1 MSSPLRA
8 APFSLLAFSLL
19 AFAALGSGCASWT
32 KPPFQPG
39 AYAWF
44 LLEADA
50 SQEGFPL
57 SLPVSGVVIR
67 VAPKPV
73 ISEFDIVEAA
83 VAEVDLGRCLALRLT
98 GEAARDLYRMS
109 VSQMGKR
116 LVLLVNGRALG
127 ARVLDGAIEGGV
139 LFTFVEVPDEELHEI
154 ILEINTFA
162 ASIRTQAAKRKAKA
176 K

>member
-1 MSSPLRA
+1 MSSPFRA
-8 APFSLLAFSLL
+8 APLSLL
-19 AFAALGSGCASWT
+19 AFALLIFTALGSGCASWK

-50 SQEGFPL
+50 EQEGVPL
-57 SLPVSGVVIR
+57 VLPVSGVAIR

-73 ISEFDIVEAA
+73 ISEFDIAEAA

-116 LVLLVNGRALG
+116 IVLLVNGRPLG
-127 ARVLDGAIEGGV
+127 ARMLDGAIEGGV
-139 LFTFVEVPDEELHEI
+139 LFVFVEVPDADLHELV
-154 ILEINTFA
+154 LEINTFA
-162 ASIRTQAAKRKAKA
+162 ASLQAHAAKGRAKA

>member
-1 MSSPLRA
+1 MSPPPR
-8 APFSLLAFSLL
+8 SLLSLFAFSLL
-19 AFAALGSGCASWT
+19 IFAALGSGCASSK
-32 KPPFQPG
+32 KPPPQQG

-44 LLEADA
+44 LFEADA
-50 SQEGFPL
+50 AQEGFPL
-57 SLPVSGVVIR
+57 VLPVSGVVIR
-67 VAPKPV
+67 VAPHPV

-127 ARVLDGAIEGGV
+127 ARGLDGAIEGGV
-139 LFTFVEVPDEELHEI
+139 LFVFVELPDAELHE
-154 ILEINTFA
+154 LVREINHFA
-162 ASIRTQAAKRKAKA
+162 ASIRAAKAKA

>member
-8 APFSLLAFSLL
+8 APLSLLAFALL
-19 AFAALGSGCASWT
+19 IFAALGSGCSSWT
-32 KPPFQPG
+32 KPPPQPG

-57 SLPVSGVVIR
+57 VLPVSGVTIR

-83 VAEVDLGRCLALRLT
+83 VVEVDLGHCLALRLT

-109 VSQMGKR
+109 VSKMGKR

-127 ARVLDGAIEGGV
+127 ARGLDGAIEGGV
-139 LFTFVEVPDEELHEI
+139 LFVFVELPDAELHE
-154 ILEINTFA
+154 LVREINHFA
-162 ASIRTQAAKRKAKA
+162 ASIRAAKAKA

>member
-1 MSSPLRA
+1 MSSPRFLLRTVFG
-8 APFSLLAFSLL
+8 FSLLAFT
-19 AFAALGSGCASWT
+19 ALGSGCASWK

-50 SQEGFPL
+50 DQEGFSL
-57 SLPVSGVVIR
+57 VLPVSGVAIR

-73 ISEFDIVEAA
+73 ISEYDIVEAA

-109 VSQMGKR
+109 VSEMGKR
-116 LVLLVNGRALG
+116 LVLLINGRALG
-127 ARVLDGAIEGGV
+127 ARMLDGAIEGGV
-139 LFTFVEVPDEELHEI
+139 LFVFVEVPDAELHDLV
-154 ILEINTFA
+154 LEINTFA
-162 ASIRTQAAKRKAKA
+162 ASLHAHAAKRKAKG

>member
-8 APFSLLAFSLL
+8 APLSLFAFALL
-19 AFAALGSGCASWT
+19 IFAALGSGCASWT
-32 KPPFQPG
+32 KPPPQPG

-57 SLPVSGVVIR
+57 VLPVSDVAIR

-83 VAEVDLGRCLALRLT
+83 VVEVDLGRCLGLRLT

-109 VSQMGKR
+109 VSQMGRR
-116 LVLLVNGRALG
+116 LVFLVNGRALG

-139 LFTFVEVPDEELHEI
+139 LFVFVEVPDAELHE
-154 ILEINTFA
+154 LVREINTFA
-162 ASIRTQAAKRKAKA
+162 ESIRAAKAKA

>member
-1 MSSPLRA
+1 MSPRCRPLL
-8 APFSLLAFSLL
+8 SLLGFILL
-19 AFAALGSGCASWT
+19 VFTLLGSGCASWK
-32 KPPFQPG
+32 KPPPPNG

-50 SQEGFPL
+50 EQEGFPL
-57 SLPVSGVVIR
+57 VLPVSAVAIR
-67 VAPKPV
+67 VTPKPV

-116 LVLLVNGRALG
+116 LVLLVNGRPLG
-127 ARVLDGAIEGGV
+127 ARMLDGAIEGGV
-139 LFTFVEVPDEELHEI
+139 LFVFVEVPDAQLHELA
-154 ILEINTFA
+154 LEINTFA
-162 ASIRTQAAKRKAKA
+162 ASLQAHAAKRKARA

>member
-1 MSSPLRA
+1 MSLPNRT
-8 APFSLLAFSLL
+8 APFSSL
-19 AFAALGSGCASWT
+19 AFALIAFALLGSGCASWQ
-32 KPPFQPG
+32 KPSSQPG

-44 LLEADA
+44 LLEADPDK
-50 SQEGFPL
+50 EGFPL
-57 SLPVSGVVIR
+57 GLPVSGVAIR

-83 VAEVDLGRCLALRLT
+83 VAEVDLGHCLALRLT

-139 LFTFVEVPDEELHEI
+139 LFVFVEVTDEELHA
-154 ILEINTFA
+154 LVREINTFA
-162 ASIRTQAAKRKAKA
+162 ASLQAHAAKRKARA

>member
-1 MSSPLRA
+1 MSPHRRSPL
-8 APFSLLAFSLL
+8 SLFAFALL
-19 AFAALGSGCASWT
+19 AFAALSSGCASWR

-44 LLEADA
+44 LLEAD
-50 SQEGFPL
+50 SEQEGVPL
-57 SLPVSGVVIR
+57 VLPVSGVAIR
-67 VAPKPV
+67 VSPKPV
-73 ISEFDIVEAA
+73 ISEYDIVEAA

-109 VSQMGKR
+109 VSQMGRR

-139 LFTFVEVPDEELHEI
+139 LFVFVEVPDAELHALV
-154 ILEINTFA
+154 LEINTFA
-162 ASIRTQAAKRKAKA
+162 VSLQTHAAKRKGKA

>member
-1 MSSPLRA
+1 MSSPLRV
-8 APFSLLAFSLL
+8 APLSLL
-19 AFAALGSGCASWT
+19 AFALLAFAVFGSGCASWT
-32 KPPFQPG
+32 KTPPQPG

-50 SQEGFPL
+50 EQEGFPL
-57 SLPVSGVVIR
+57 ALPVSGVVIR

-139 LFTFVEVPDEELHEI
+139 LFVFVEVADEVLDELV
-154 ILEINTFA
+154 LEINAFA
-162 ASIRTQAAKRKAKA
+162 ASFQAHAAKRKANVK
-176 K
+176 

>member
-1 MSSPLRA
+1 MSPRPRPLL
-8 APFSLLAFSLL
+8 SLFGFALL
-19 AFAALGSGCASWT
+19 VFAAFGSGCASWT

-50 SQEGFPL
+50 EQEGFPL
-57 SLPVSGVVIR
+57 VLPVSGVAIR

-98 GEAARDLYRMS
+98 SEAARDLYRMS
-109 VSQMGKR
+109 VSQMGRR

-139 LFTFVEVPDEELHEI
+139 LFVFVEVPDEELHRLV
-154 ILEINTFA
+154 LEINTFA
-162 ASIRTQAAKRKAKA
+162 ESIQAHAAKA
-176 K
+176 KGKVK